1 MSKASREDI
10 KSMLG
15 IAEAAAKEPPKIVP
29 PQITLQLTPTGVNI
43 GSNIP
48 NVFMAVGI
56 LIAGVFGLLMKNQ
69 DDGKQEPSRIIK
81 LNP

>member
-1 MSKASREDI
+1 MVPKPSKADLEGLVRQI
-10 KSMLG
+10 PT
-15 IAEAAAKEPPKIVP
+15 EPPKIVP
-29 PQITLQLTPTGVNI
+29 PQITLQLTPSGVSI

>member
-1 MSKASREDI
+1 VANKPASKEDI
-10 KSMLG
+10 
-15 IAEAAAKEPPKIVP
+15 AAMVKQFDGPPKVVP
-29 PQITLQLTPTGVNI
+29 PQITLILNPQGVSI
-43 GSNIP
+43 QSNIP
-48 NVFMAVGI
+48 NVFMAVGV